1 MWLTIVKAKRHT
13 EDAPKFFM
21 KLMEVPLEAA
31 NLCARIVNDANF
43 MLSNGSPF
51 TAGDASTAFHVATG
65 AFNSLLRI
73 IDCNFNATL
82 KLTEPY
88 KVDQEFLDNVHK
100 KVEDL
105 IKCLPQINGC
115 TN

>member
-1 MWLTIVKAKRHT
+1 
-13 EDAPKFFM
+13 
-21 KLMEVPLEAA
+21 MEVPLEAA
-31 NLCARIVNDANF
+31 DLCTKIVKDANF
-43 MLSNGSPF
+43 LLSDGSPF
-51 TAGDASTAFHVATG
+51 TVGDASTAFYIATG
-65 AFNSLLRI
+65 AFNSLLRV
-73 IDCNFNATL
+73 IDCNFNSTL

-88 KVDQEFLDNVHK
+88 KVDQEFLNYVHK